1 MGQILGKYD
10 HDPPS
15 VRSRCIFAKIYK
27 AKKHPD
33 KRRGLRERER
43 ERERGHQT
51 ITTSSDQTQGL
62 MLSFFKAILI

>member
-10 HDPPS
+10 HDPPG

-43 ERERGHQT
+43 ERERER
-51 ITTSSDQTQGL
+51 TSNYNNLLGPNPRIN
-62 MLSFFKAILI
+62 A

>member
-1 MGQILGKYD
+1 MGQVLGKYD

-43 ERERGHQT
+43 
-51 ITTSSDQTQGL
+51 TSNYNNLLGPNPRIN
-62 MLSFFKAILI
+62 A